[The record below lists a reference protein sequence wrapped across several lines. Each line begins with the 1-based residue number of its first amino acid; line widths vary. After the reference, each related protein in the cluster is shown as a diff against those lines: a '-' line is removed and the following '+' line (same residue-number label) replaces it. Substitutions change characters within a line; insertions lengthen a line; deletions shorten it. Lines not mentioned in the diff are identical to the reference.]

1 MLTTPKTPLQ
11 SVRAL
16 CGLSLAS
23 LSERCGIPNSTCSAI
38 ELGKT
43 SVLWL
48 APDQLFAYA
57 NALSLSVNDLLDL
70 LRPDSSSSE
79 PDLTP
84 GQSSGLEEISEC
96 IFYFPDYRCYEVRIG
111 RYHGRFFTYSEAVS
125 YRDKSRIQ
133 RASIDRAR
141 IGDALRAARERAG
154 LTPAQVV
161 SALHISCGSYSKWER
176 NLAPTPKRYIPL
188 LATLLDVPI
197 EQLTGGAPLYPLD
210 SSSSCDVLDAPL
222 KSAAP
227 VSRPTL
233 TAPSR
238 FQPTIVPAKDN
249 KE

>member
-23 LSERCGIPNSTCSAI
+23 LSERCGISRSTCSAI

-43 SVLWL
+43 SALWL

-70 LRPDSSSSE
+70 LRPAPSSAE
-79 PDLTP
+79 PELTP
-84 GQSSGLEEISEC
+84 SQSSGLEEISEC

-111 RYHGRFFTYSEAVS
+111 RYHGRFFTYAEAVS
-125 YRDKSRIQ
+125 YRDKSRV
-133 RASIDRAR
+133 RRTC

-161 SALHISCGSYSKWER
+161 TSLHISCGSYSKWER

-233 TAPSR
+233 NAPSR

-249 KE
+249 KK